1 MNRIFVR
8 LIVVA
13 FIALCG
19 VSCISDE
26 VGTSPAHQP
35 EFSADTLSF
44 GTVWSG
50 ELSPTVAVRVYNRH
64 PDAMIISSLTVSGAD
79 AESVSLNVDGTS
91 CTSTRGWRF
100 APTTPYLYSR
110 RSLPLMAA
118 NLTSHS
124 SLAVNGSV
132 TTLPVSAK
140 VLSPLTLTDANIA
153 SDAALE
159 GDVRLFGTLTV
170 APEAVLT
177 LSPGTTLW
185 IHDGAQLLIQGQL
198 VAEGTP
204 AQPILLRGDRTGF
217 VAADIPYEIMSGQ
230 WQGMTLAQG
239 SGPASLSFV
248 RMENSVG
255 GLTLE
260 EGASLTMT
268 NCIITNSRENLITA
282 APGSSLTAAGCAFTE
297 AGGSLLSLD
306 GCAARLDRC
315 TLANNYLFAPPT
327 EPAIVL
333 SGDKDF
339 RIAGS
344 IVHRPGAEIAAGSLA
359 PGVVFDRCMFG
370 SKGSDDSNFVNCI
383 WAADPMFLLDLDS
396 YTFDYRL
403 APESPARGA
412 GVGAGPDVDFYGAP
426 ASDPPALGAYN

>member
-1 MNRIFVR
+1 MK
-8 LIVVA
+8 LA
-13 FIALCG
+13 FLNILCAAALAVG
-19 VSCISDE
+19 AVSCISDE

-50 ELSPTVAVRVYNRH
+50 ELSPTAAVRVYNRH
-64 PDAMIISSLTVSGAD
+64 SDAMIISSLTVSGAD
-79 AESVSLNVDGTS
+79 AGSVSLNVDGTS
-91 CTSTRGWRF
+91 CTSASGVEIRANDSIF
-100 APTTPYLYSR
+100 ILAAVTPAHGGDLDIA
-110 RSLPLMAA
+110 LE
-118 NLTSHS
+118 
-124 SLAVNGSV
+124 LAVNGSV
-132 TTLPVSAK
+132 TVLPVSAK

-153 SDAALE
+153 SDAVLD

-170 APEAVLT
+170 APEATLT
-177 LSPGTTLW
+177 VSPGATLW
-185 IHDGAQLLIQGQL
+185 LHDGAQLLIQGQL

-230 WQGMTLAQG
+230 WLGMTLAQG
-239 SGPASLSFV
+239 SKPASLSFV

-268 NCIITNSRENLITA
+268 DCIITNSRENLITA

-339 RIAGS
+339 RIANS
-344 IVHRPGAEIAAGSLA
+344 IVYRPGSEIAAGSLA
-359 PGVVFDRCMFG
+359 QGVVFDRCLFG

-396 YTFDYRL
+396 YIFDYRL

-412 GVGAGPDVDFYGAP
+412 ASGSGPAVDYFGVP
-426 ASDPPALGAYN
+426 ASNPPALGAYN

>member
-1 MNRIFVR
+1 MNRLFVR
-8 LIVVA
+8 LIFVV

-50 ELSPTVAVRVYNRH
+50 ELSPTAAVRVYNRH
-64 PDAMIISSLTVSGAD
+64 SDAMIISSLTVSGAD

-91 CTSTRGWRF
+91 CTSASGVEIRANDSIF
-100 APTTPYLYSR
+100 ILAAVTPAHGGDLDIA
-110 RSLPLMAA
+110 LE
-118 NLTSHS
+118 
-124 SLAVNGSV
+124 LAVNGSV

-185 IHDGAQLLIQGQL
+185 IHDGARLLIQGQL

-412 GVGAGPDVDFYGAP
+412 GVGVGPDVDFYGAP

>member
-50 ELSPTVAVRVYNRH
+50 ELSPTAAVRVYNRH

-91 CTSTRGWRF
+91 CTSASGVEIRANDSIF
-100 APTTPYLYSR
+100 ILAAVTPAHGGELDIA
-110 RSLPLMAA
+110 LE
-118 NLTSHS
+118 
-124 SLAVNGSV
+124 LAVNGSV

-359 PGVVFDRCMFG
+359 PGVVFDCCMFG